1 MNKKI
6 LIIVILIVLLLG
18 VVITFGILKK
28 GDKKVDRESNNNSE
42 TNTNQNE
49 TSNSNQNTNQKV
61 AIIYFS
67 ATGTTKEVATAL
79 KEVTNGDLIE
89 IIPEEKYTSNDLNY
103 NSDCRANREQQD
115 STARPK
121 IANKIE
127 VDKYDVIYLGYPIW
141 WGTVP
146 KIILTFLDTYD
157 LTGKIVIPFC
167 TSGGSGIE
175 QSLTDL
181 KNYKQNIEWIEG
193 KRFTNSS
200 KQEIQNWVNSLD
212 IKVRNEESKKITITV
227 NSQKLSATLVDNSS
241 TKVLLEKLEDGPI
254 TIDMH
259 DYGNFEKVGSLGFD
273 LPRNDEEL
281 STDAGDIILYQGN
294 SFVIYYD
301 KNNWNFTKLGHID
314 NISKSEL
321 KTLLGSGNVTA
332 TISKE

>member
-6 LIIVILIVLLLG
+6 LIIAILIVLLVG

-28 GDKKVDRESNNNSE
+28 GDKKVDRESNKNSE

-67 ATGTTKEVATAL
+67 ATGTTKEVATTL

-115 STARPK
+115 SAARPK

-141 WGTVP
+141 WGTAP

-157 LTGKIVIPFC
+157 LTGKTVIPFC

-175 QSLTDL
+175 QSLADL
-181 KNYKQNIEWIEG
+181 KNYKQGIEWIEG
-193 KRFTNSS
+193 KRFTNPS

-212 IKVRNEESKKITITV
+212 IKVNNEESKKITITV
-227 NSQKLSATLVDNSS
+227 NNQKLSATLVDNSS
-241 TKVLLEKLEDGPI
+241 TKALLEKLEDGPI

-301 KNNWNFTKLGHID
+301 KNNWNFTKLGHIN
-314 NISKSEL
+314 NISKTEL

>member
-67 ATGTTKEVATAL
+67 ATGTTKEVATTL

-89 IIPEEKYTSNDLNY
+89 IVPEEKYTSNDLNY

-121 IANKIE
+121 IANKIA
-127 VDKYDVIYLGYPIW
+127 VDEYDVIYLGYPIW

-146 KIILTFLDTYD
+146 KIILTLLDTYD
-157 LTGKIVIPFC
+157 FSGKMVIPFC
-167 TSGGSGIE
+167 TSGSTGIE
-175 QSLTDL
+175 QSIQDL
-181 KNYKQNIEWIEG
+181 QNYNSNIDWKEG
-193 KRFTNSS
+193 KRLSS
-200 KQEIQNWVNSLD
+200 TTKDEIRKWVNSLD
-212 IKVRNEESKKITITV
+212 IKINNEESKKITITV
-227 NSQKLSATLVDNSS
+227 NNQKLSATLVDNSS
-241 TKVLLEKLEDGPI
+241 TKALLEKLEDGPI

-281 STDAGDIILYQGN
+281 STDFGDIILYQGN

-314 NISKSEL
+314 NISKTEL

>member
-67 ATGTTKEVATAL
+67 ATGTTKEVATTL

-89 IIPEEKYTSNDLNY
+89 IVPEEKYTSNDLNY

-121 IANKIE
+121 IANKIA
-127 VDKYDVIYLGYPIW
+127 VDEYDVIYLGYPIW

-146 KIILTFLDTYD
+146 KIILTLLDTYD
-157 LTGKIVIPFC
+157 FSGKMVIPFC
-167 TSGGSGIE
+167 TSGSTGIE
-175 QSLTDL
+175 QSIQDL
-181 KNYKQNIEWIEG
+181 QNYNSNIDWKEG
-193 KRFTNSS
+193 KRLSS
-200 KQEIQNWVNSLD
+200 TTKDEIRKWVNSLD
-212 IKVRNEESKKITITV
+212 IKINNEESKKITITV
-227 NSQKLSATLVDNSS
+227 NNQKLSATLVDNSS
-241 TKVLLEKLEDGPI
+241 TKALLEKLEDGPI

-314 NISKSEL
+314 NISKTEL